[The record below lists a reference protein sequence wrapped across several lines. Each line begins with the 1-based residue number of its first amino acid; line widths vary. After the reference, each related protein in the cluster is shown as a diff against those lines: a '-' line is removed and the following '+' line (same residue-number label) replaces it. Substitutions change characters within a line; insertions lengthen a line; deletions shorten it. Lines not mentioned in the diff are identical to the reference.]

1 MHLSP
6 PEHCLVTEPTPVPVL
21 CAFDVLLGESGG
33 CMTDV
38 LGNEIDLIR
47 AMDRGEHTS
56 GVLASESAS
65 INYMLRAIKA
75 PFEAERLVLSP
86 RNAEKAAALAAEF
99 PSLVSVAATN
109 QAVVDA
115 ADVVFVG
122 TLPAATEEVLR
133 ALKFRAS
140 QTVVSLVSTA
150 PLATLQECA
159 APCETVVRAI
169 PLPPVA
175 RHVGATIMTPANAG
189 VAEIFDALG
198 TAVVV
203 DSEPLM
209 KKMMCVTGL
218 MGQFYAQ
225 QRQTQA
231 FLVAQGVGTFDELV
245 HEQTPGGINEQVVRE
260 LTEAGAYRAL
270 DDTLDG
276 ILARIEGRPR
286 PEKRKRPYESE
297 AMD

>member
-1 MHLSP
+1 MPTFPACIGFIGVGTMNSAIVRGLCTLPAP
-6 PEHCLVTEPTPVPVL
+6 P
-21 CAFDVLLGESGG
+21 
-33 CMTDV
+33 
-38 LGNEIDLIR
+38 
-47 AMDRGEHTS
+47 
-56 GVLASESAS
+56 
-65 INYMLRAIKA
+65 
-75 PFEAERLVLSP
+75 ERLVLSP

-99 PSLVSVAATN
+99 P
-109 QAVVDA
+109 
-115 ADVVFVG
+115 
-122 TLPAATEEVLR
+122 
-133 ALKFRAS
+133 
-140 QTVVSLVSTA
+140 SLVSTA

-231 FLVAQGVGTFDELV
+231 FLVAQGVEPAAAAKYVGAIFHSISYDSAAAGIDTFDELV

>member
-1 MHLSP
+1 MPTFPACIGFIGVGTMNSAIVRGLCTLPAP
-6 PEHCLVTEPTPVPVL
+6 P
-21 CAFDVLLGESGG
+21 
-33 CMTDV
+33 
-38 LGNEIDLIR
+38 
-47 AMDRGEHTS
+47 
-56 GVLASESAS
+56 
-65 INYMLRAIKA
+65 
-75 PFEAERLVLSP
+75 ERLVLSP

-225 QRQTQA
+225 QRRTQA
-231 FLVAQGVGTFDELV
+231 FLVAQGVEPAAAAKYVGAIFHSISYDSAAAGVGTFDELV

-276 ILARIEGRPR
+276 ILARIEGQPR
-286 PEKRKRPYESE
+286 PGSASGRTSPKRWTRSE
-297 AMD
+297 A

>member
-1 MHLSP
+1 MPTFPACIGFIGVGTMNSAIVRGLCTLPAP
-6 PEHCLVTEPTPVPVL
+6 P
-21 CAFDVLLGESGG
+21 
-33 CMTDV
+33 
-38 LGNEIDLIR
+38 
-47 AMDRGEHTS
+47 
-56 GVLASESAS
+56 
-65 INYMLRAIKA
+65 
-75 PFEAERLVLSP
+75 ERLVLSP